1 MGRADA
7 AVLRAISQG
16 LFLWQSGGQGDPHI
30 KAVTAWRD
38 FFAIQQAPGE
48 RSDRDLRQAWGKAE
62 QLGVDFGLSFARS
75 APSTQE
81 QTLINTFVAS
91 GNIYRTA
98 VATNTPVVVAGIAPT
113 PFHLNGDP
121 RKDRQ
126 GVYTWAIVTESA
138 VDESFTPL

>member
-1 MGRADA
+1 M
-7 AVLRAISQG
+7 
-16 LFLWQSGGQGDPHI
+16 
-30 KAVTAWRD
+30 
-38 FFAIQQAPGE
+38 
-48 RSDRDLRQAWGKAE
+48 
-62 QLGVDFGLSFARS
+62 DFGLSFARS